1 MLDNFLYNMLERISN
16 VCEFLKE
23 KIKDKNCPN
32 PKNWAKDYNE
42 WKKKHK

>member
-1 MLDNFLYNMLERISN
+1 MLDNFLYSMLERISN

-23 KIKDKNCPN
+23 KIKDKQCLK
-32 PKNWAKDYNE
+32 PKDWAKSYNE

>member
-23 KIKDKNCPN
+23 KIKDKRCFK
-32 PKNWAKDYNE
+32 PKDWAKSYNDR
-42 WKKKHK
+42 KKKYK

>member
-1 MLDNFLYNMLERISN
+1 MLDNFIYSMLDKISN

-23 KIKDKNCPN
+23 KIKDKQCF
-32 PKNWAKDYNE
+32 KSKDWAKGYNE

>member
-23 KIKDKNCPN
+23 KIKDKQCPN
-32 PKNWAKDYNE
+32 PKDWVKNYNE